1 MIWHSSNIED
11 LKKELGVNSETGLSS
26 AEIAG
31 KIAQYGENTRT
42 VQEKQSVVKKVLA
55 HLTPML
61 DVFLMLVSATVF
73 VTDIIAGNDGWYVP
87 LIVLILLTLNAVAD
101 VLVGIKADEQYLKL
115 KGDIAASAKVL
126 RDGEVTEVPASHLV
140 PGDIVLLEQ
149 GDYIPADGR
158 ILESYSLTCDESA
171 ISGISDPNEKQ
182 ADFIP
187 EDIAEVTERKNMVY
201 SGCSVLFGRAKII
214 VTDTGMNT
222 ELSRRETLVE
232 IVEGSEITAKRR
244 LVEIGR
250 IARIGI
256 LATCFLIFLIGVLRG
271 HQAENFAVM
280 VLEMLLTA
288 TALAV
293 AAIPEEAAQAVNI
306 ILGFGARRILKRKA
320 IVQNPTV
327 VESLGQ
333 VSLVISDKTGTL
345 TKNRMKMTMVY
356 EGASLI
362 DLNTDLPSENAI
374 TLIRTAALCG
384 NSTVEMGA
392 GGRLRPIGDPTEVSI
407 VTACMDYCG
416 LTKEELENIYPRMAE
431 VPFDSARKLMTTIN
445 MINNRPFAIVKGSPD
460 ILTECCT
467 AGNLEG
473 AVRAAEE
480 MGKRGLRAI
489 AVAMKP
495 LEEVPS
501 NPNSEN
507 MECGLTLMGVF
518 GMTDTISRETT
529 AALRESELAG
539 IRTVMITGDHITA
552 AEAIAKDLGILKDGQ
567 KAITGEELAAMDDE
581 VFKAELYNIAVYSRI
596 TAEDKMRIVEAFKEA
611 GETVAVTGDSIED
624 AAILRAADV
633 GCAMGV
639 TGTDIAKGAADVVL
653 TEDSYIS
660 VVGAIKESRGIY
672 ANIKRVANQ
681 VLSCALG
688 ELLLMLLEIIIFGY
702 PALTAL
708 PILWLNLVVGFA
720 VIIGLAF
727 ETAGD
732 DVMTRLPIA
741 KKEHFFAGEYGISI
755 IWQGILIAV
764 LGVIAY
770 AIGGSSMLFAVL
782 VLSEISLAFGLRS
795 EQSVFKI
802 GLHTNKG
809 LLAAVGVALF
819 TLLIISGPLH
829 TLFELKENLT
839 AAMVFE
845 MILLSLV
852 PLAVTEIIKLVKSL
866 KRGK

>member
-31 KIAQYGENTRT
+31 KIAQYGENTCT

-232 IVEGSEITAKRR
+232 IVEGSEIPAKRR

-333 VSLVISDKTGTL
+333 VSLVI
-345 TKNRMKMTMVY
+345 
-356 EGASLI
+356 
-362 DLNTDLPSENAI
+362 
-374 TLIRTAALCG
+374 
-384 NSTVEMGA
+384 
-392 GGRLRPIGDPTEVSI
+392 
-407 VTACMDYCG
+407 
-416 LTKEELENIYPRMAE
+416 
-431 VPFDSARKLMTTIN
+431 
-445 MINNRPFAIVKGSPD
+445 
-460 ILTECCT
+460 
-467 AGNLEG
+467 
-473 AVRAAEE
+473 
-480 MGKRGLRAI
+480 
-489 AVAMKP
+489 
-495 LEEVPS
+495 
-501 NPNSEN
+501 
-507 MECGLTLMGVF
+507 
-518 GMTDTISRETT
+518 
-529 AALRESELAG
+529 
-539 IRTVMITGDHITA
+539 
-552 AEAIAKDLGILKDGQ
+552 
-567 KAITGEELAAMDDE
+567 
-581 VFKAELYNIAVYSRI
+581 
-596 TAEDKMRIVEAFKEA
+596 
-611 GETVAVTGDSIED
+611 
-624 AAILRAADV
+624 
-633 GCAMGV
+633 
-639 TGTDIAKGAADVVL
+639 
-653 TEDSYIS
+653 
-660 VVGAIKESRGIY
+660 
-672 ANIKRVANQ
+672 
-681 VLSCALG
+681 
-688 ELLLMLLEIIIFGY
+688 
-702 PALTAL
+702 
-708 PILWLNLVVGFA
+708 
-720 VIIGLAF
+720 
-727 ETAGD
+727 
-732 DVMTRLPIA
+732 
-741 KKEHFFAGEYGISI
+741 
-755 IWQGILIAV
+755 
-764 LGVIAY
+764 
-770 AIGGSSMLFAVL
+770 
-782 VLSEISLAFGLRS
+782 
-795 EQSVFKI
+795 
-802 GLHTNKG
+802 
-809 LLAAVGVALF
+809 
-819 TLLIISGPLH
+819 
-829 TLFELKENLT
+829 
-839 AAMVFE
+839 
-845 MILLSLV
+845 
-852 PLAVTEIIKLVKSL
+852 
-866 KRGK
+866 

>member
-11 LKKELGVNSETGLSS
+11 VKKELGVNPETGLSS

-31 KIAQYGENTRT
+31 KISEYGENTRL
-42 VQEKQSVVKKVLA
+42 VQEDKGIVKKVLK
-55 HLTPML
+55 HLALPL
-61 DVFLMLVSATVF
+61 DIFLMIVSVIVF
-73 VTDIIAGNDGWYVP
+73 VTDIIAKNNGWYIP
-87 LIVLILLTLNAVAD
+87 LIVLVLLTLNAIAD
-101 VLVGIKADEQYLKL
+101 VMVGIKADEQFKKL
-115 KGDIAASAKVL
+115 KGNIAASAKVL
-126 RDGEVTEVPASHLV
+126 RDGKIMEVPASFLV

-171 ISGISDPNEKQ
+171 ISGSSDPNEKQ
-182 ADFIP
+182 ADFTP
-187 EDIAEVTERKNMVY
+187 EDITEVTQRKNMVY
-201 SGCSVLFGRAKII
+201 AGCSVLFGRARIV

-222 ELSRRETLVE
+222 EFARREAIVE
-232 IVEGSEITAKRR
+232 IAEGSELPVKQR
-244 LVEIGR
+244 LVEIGHM
-250 IARIGI
+250 ARIVI
-256 LATCFLIFLIGVLRG
+256 LATCFIIFLIGVICG
-271 HQAENFAVM
+271 HNAENFAVM

-293 AAIPEEAAQAVNI
+293 AAIPEEAAQTADI

-327 VESLGQ
+327 VEGLGR
-333 VSLVISDKTGTL
+333 VSLIISDKTGTL

-356 EGASLI
+356 DGSALI
-362 DLNTDLPSENAI
+362 DLNTDSPSEKAI

-384 NSTVEMGA
+384 NSTVEIGA
-392 GGRLRPIGDPTEVSI
+392 GGKLRPIGDPTEVSI

-416 LTKEELENIYPRMAE
+416 LSKEELENIYPRMAE

-460 ILTECCT
+460 LLITCCT

-473 AVRAAEE
+473 AIKAAEE

-495 LEEVPS
+495 LNEVSS

-507 MECGLTLMGVF
+507 MECDLTLMGVF
-518 GMTDTISRETT
+518 GMNDTISRETT
-529 AALRESELAG
+529 AALRESEAAG

-552 AEAIAKDLGILKDGQ
+552 AEAVGKDLGILKDGHR
-567 KAITGEELAAMDDE
+567 AITGEELAQMDDDT
-581 VFKAELYNIAVYSRI
+581 FKSELYNIAVYSRV
-596 TAEDKMRIVEAFKEA
+596 TVEDKMRIIEAFKEA
-611 GETVAVTGDSIED
+611 GETVAVTGDSVED
-624 AAILRAADV
+624 AAILRVADV

-672 ANIKRVANQ
+672 ANIKRVASQ

-688 ELLLMLLEIIIFGY
+688 ELLLMLLEIIVFGY
-702 PALTAL
+702 PALREL

-720 VIIGLAF
+720 IIIGLAF
-727 ETAGD
+727 EKAGE
-732 DVMTRLPIA
+732 DVMKRPPIP

-755 IWQGILIAV
+755 IWQGV
-764 LGVIAY
+764 LLAMLGIIAY

-795 EQSVFKI
+795 ERSVFKI

-809 LLAAVGVALF
+809 LLAAVGVAIF

-829 TLFELKENLT
+829 IVFELKESLT
-839 AAMVFE
+839 VAMVFE

-852 PLAVTEIIKLVKSL
+852 PLAVSEVIKLVKQMR
-866 KRGK
+866 K

>member
-232 IVEGSEITAKRR
+232 IVEGGEIPAKRR

>member
-232 IVEGSEITAKRR
+232 IVEGSEIPAKRR

-445 MINNRPFAIVKGSPD
+445 MINNRPFAIVMGYPD

>member
-31 KIAQYGENTRT
+31 KIAQYGENTCT

-232 IVEGSEITAKRR
+232 IVEGSEIPAKRR